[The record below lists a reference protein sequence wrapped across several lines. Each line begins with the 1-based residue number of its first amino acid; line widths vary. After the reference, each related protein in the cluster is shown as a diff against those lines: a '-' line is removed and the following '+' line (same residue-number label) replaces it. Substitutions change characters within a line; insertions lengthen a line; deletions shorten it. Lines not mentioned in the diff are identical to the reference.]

1 MRRLSDV
8 IRAEAQLASALER
21 RSREVA
27 VVALLQRL
35 LPATLGSQT
44 KVGDAS
50 SSELLLLAASGA
62 AAALLRHH
70 APQALE
76 GLTREGWKFTGIRIR
91 VQAWPVRADRSKVY
105 AKQMDRVAAATLR
118 AAAAKVADPALA
130 AALTRLASRGRRGS
144 EDEEQPLEGVEREHA
159 KKEK

>member
-1 MRRLSDV
+1 MRRLADV

-35 LPATLGSQT
+35 LPPTLGAQT

-62 AAALLRHH
+62 AASLLRHH
-70 APQALE
+70 APQMLE
-76 GLTREGWKFTGIRIR
+76 GLTREGWKFTGIRVR
-91 VQAWPVRADRSKVY
+91 VQAWSVRADRSKVY
-105 AKQMDRVAAATLR
+105 AKQMDRAAAATLR
-118 AAAAKVADPALA
+118 AAAAKVGDPALA
-130 AALTRLASRGRRGS
+130 AALARLASRGRRDS
-144 EDEEQPLEGVEREHA
+144 EDEEQPLQGVEREHA
-159 KKEK
+159 EKKK